1 MDGVQP
7 AEGTHTIGHDGMDSA
22 NELQTK
28 LDNTGQHQTD
38 QITRSPGQD
47 STGQHQT
54 DWMTRTPTYLM

>member
-28 LDNTGQHQTD
+28 LDNTGQHRT
-38 QITRSPGQD
+38 TQD
-47 STGQHQT
+47 NTGQHQT
-54 DWMTRTPTYLM
+54 DWMTRTPPYLM